1 MTASDVVEKTS
12 PPILRKIMIC
22 DTSDTLHNELDE
34 GIDSNTKIYMMS
46 GDVKIISHKQ
56 VNNHE
61 KLGAQLTMK
70 SYTEVDFF
78 KQCQ

>member
-12 PPILRKIMIC
+12 PPILRKIMIR
-22 DTSDTLHNELDE
+22 DISDTLHNELDE
-34 GIDSNTKIYMMS
+34 GIDLNAKRYIMS

-61 KLGAQLTMK
+61 KLGVQLTMK
-70 SYTEVDFF
+70 SYTELDFF

>member
-12 PPILRKIMIC
+12 PPILRKIIIR
-22 DTSDTLHNELDE
+22 DTSDTLHNKLDE

-61 KLGAQLTMK
+61 QLGVQLTMK
-70 SYTEVDFF
+70 SYTELDFF

>member
-12 PPILRKIMIC
+12 PPILRKIIIR
-22 DTSDTLHNELDE
+22 DTSDTLHNKLDE

-61 KLGAQLTMK
+61 KLGVQLTMK
-70 SYTEVDFF
+70 SYTELDFF